1 MLNQHQTML
10 LSQKLS
16 SIIASTNNIEYNLN
30 NMLRQGDR
38 SPALADLSIK
48 LIVNLVIY
56 NYIDLFMKN
65 GIRASAASIL
75 NTLASSKYNTA
86 LGIAYSNNVNI
97 CLDGA
102 IQQAENIIKEILGGG
117 NNNMMYT
124 NMNMGNNVYG
134 AVQPTMVVPGP
145 MVQQSMMAYGNNNY
159 NYGNSTM
166 GTDAGV
172 SKYSNA
178 APTIQA
184 NATPVPVQNIQTV
197 QVEQPVVRQPV
208 KKVIPYL
215 AAKGVTYNSEVS
227 NPTGREEDTYPILPA
242 TDAVREYSTVLP
254 NIVRSILTSTSES
267 DTIQRNVL
275 TRVSYTVKNLYTV
288 PTAIVD
294 SKVDLQHIYSNLTD
308 LARLY
313 LSLNPKTAQGDIDTI
328 LLDYKD
334 ILAAVD
340 KCIDVIADRVLIDNA
355 LKELYNQAAEV
366 ANNTKVV
373 HNDKLGVTAYGYE
386 YKADGILLYSP
397 EVMDTEFYLSNAIG
411 KLHRYSYSSLFNS
424 LDSLLPEKGDY
435 TRLTI
440 FNTDTMVTII
450 IMRST
455 VDTFHYKV
463 VSKPVDINI

>member
-97 CLDGA
+97 YLDGA

-124 NMNMGNNVYG
+124 NMSMGNNAYG

-197 QVEQPVVRQPV
+197 QVEQPVVRQPA

-288 PTAIVD
+288 LTAIVD

-355 LKELYNQAAEV
+355 LKDLYNQAGEV

-373 HNDKLGVTAYGYE
+373 NNDKLGVTAYGYE
-386 YKADGILLYSP
+386 YKTDGILLYSP

-424 LDSLLPEKGDY
+424 LDILLPEKGNY

-440 FNTDTMVTII
+440 FNTDTMVTILV
-450 IMRST
+450 MRNT

>member
-1 MLNQHQTML
+1 MLNQQQMML
-10 LSQKLS
+10 LNQKLS

-97 CLDGA
+97 YLDGA
-102 IQQAENIIKEILGGG
+102 IQQADNMIKEILGG

-124 NMNMGNNVYG
+124 NMGNNVYG

-145 MVQQSMMAYGNNNY
+145 MVQQSMVAYGNNNY
-159 NYGNSTM
+159 NYNTTAM
-166 GTDAGV
+166 NADAGV
-172 SKYSNA
+172 SKYSNSN
-178 APTIQA
+178 TIQA
-184 NATPVPVQNIQTV
+184 NTNPVPVQQVQQIQTV
-197 QVEQPVVRQPV
+197 QVQPEPVRQV
-208 KKVIPYL
+208 RKVIPYL

-242 TDAVREYSTVLP
+242 TDSTREYSTVLP
-254 NIVRSILTSTSES
+254 NIVRSILTSSNES

-288 PTAIVD
+288 PISKVD

-355 LKELYNQAAEV
+355 LKELYNRAAEV
-366 ANNTKVV
+366 ANSTKVV
-373 HNDKLGVTAYGYE
+373 NNDKLGVTAYGYE
-386 YKADGILLYSP
+386 YKTDGILLYSP

-424 LDSLLPEKGDY
+424 LDTLLPEKGDY

-440 FNTDTMVTII
+440 FNTDTMVTIF

>member
-1 MLNQHQTML
+1 MLNQQQMML
-10 LSQKLS
+10 LNQKLS

-97 CLDGA
+97 YLDGA
-102 IQQAENIIKEILGGG
+102 IQQADNMIKEILGG

-124 NMNMGNNVYG
+124 NMGNNVYG

-159 NYGNSTM
+159 NYNTTAM
-166 GTDAGV
+166 NADTGV
-172 SKYSNA
+172 SKYSNSN
-178 APTIQA
+178 TIQA
-184 NATPVPVQNIQTV
+184 NTNPVPVQQVQNIQTV
-197 QVEQPVVRQPV
+197 QVQPEPVRPV
-208 KKVIPYL
+208 RKAIPYL

-242 TDAVREYSTVLP
+242 TDSTREYNTVLP
-254 NIVRSILTSTSES
+254 NIVRSILTSSNES

-288 PTAIVD
+288 PTSKVD

-373 HNDKLGVTAYGYE
+373 NNDKLGVTAYGYE
-386 YKADGILLYSP
+386 YKTDGILLYSP

-424 LDSLLPEKGDY
+424 LDTLLPEKGNY
-435 TRLTI
+435 TRLTL
-440 FNTDTMVTII
+440 FN
-450 IMRST
+450 T

>member
-97 CLDGA
+97 YLDGA

-124 NMNMGNNVYG
+124 NMNMGNNAYG

-184 NATPVPVQNIQTV
+184 NATPVPVQQIQTV
-197 QVEQPVVRQPV
+197 QVEPVVRQPA

-254 NIVRSILTSTSES
+254 NIVRSILTSTSET

-373 HNDKLGVTAYGYE
+373 NNDKLGVTAYGYE

-424 LDSLLPEKGDY
+424 LDTLLPEKGNY

-440 FNTDTMVTII
+440 FNTDTMVTILV
-450 IMRST
+450 MRNT

>member
-1 MLNQHQTML
+1 M
-10 LSQKLS
+10 
-16 SIIASTNNIEYNLN
+16 
-30 NMLRQGDR
+30 
-38 SPALADLSIK
+38 
-48 LIVNLVIY
+48 
-56 NYIDLFMKN
+56 
-65 GIRASAASIL
+65 
-75 NTLASSKYNTA
+75 
-86 LGIAYSNNVNI
+86 
-97 CLDGA
+97 
-102 IQQAENIIKEILGGG
+102 
-117 NNNMMYT
+117 
-124 NMNMGNNVYG
+124 
-134 AVQPTMVVPGP
+134 
-145 MVQQSMMAYGNNNY
+145 
-159 NYGNSTM
+159 
-166 GTDAGV
+166 
-172 SKYSNA
+172 
-178 APTIQA
+178 
-184 NATPVPVQNIQTV
+184 
-197 QVEQPVVRQPV
+197 
-208 KKVIPYL
+208 
-215 AAKGVTYNSEVS
+215 
-227 NPTGREEDTYPILPA
+227 
-242 TDAVREYSTVLP
+242 
-254 NIVRSILTSTSES
+254 
-267 DTIQRNVL
+267 L

-288 PTAIVD
+288 PTSKVD
-294 SKVDLQHIYSNLTD
+294 SKIDLQHIYSNLTD

-373 HNDKLGVTAYGYE
+373 NNDKLGVTAYGYE
-386 YKADGILLYSP
+386 YKTDGILLYSP

-424 LDSLLPEKGDY
+424 LDSLLPEKGNY

>member
-97 CLDGA
+97 YLDGA

-124 NMNMGNNVYG
+124 NMNMGNNAYG

-184 NATPVPVQNIQTV
+184 NATPVPVQQIQTV
-197 QVEQPVVRQPV
+197 QVEPVVRQPA

-355 LKELYNQAAEV
+355 LKDLYNQAGEV

-373 HNDKLGVTAYGYE
+373 NNDKLGVTAYGYE
-386 YKADGILLYSP
+386 YKTDGILLYSP

-424 LDSLLPEKGDY
+424 LDTLLPEKGNY

-440 FNTDTMVTII
+440 FNTDTMVTILV
-450 IMRST
+450 MRNT

>member
-1 MLNQHQTML
+1 MLNQQQMML
-10 LSQKLS
+10 LNQKLS

-48 LIVNLVIY
+48 LIVNLVMY

-97 CLDGA
+97 YLDGA
-102 IQQAENIIKEILGGG
+102 IQQADNMIKEILGG

-124 NMNMGNNVYG
+124 NMGNNVYG
-134 AVQPTMVVPGP
+134 AVQPTMVVQQP
-145 MVQQSMMAYGNNNY
+145 MVQQPMMAYGNNNY

-184 NATPVPVQNIQTV
+184 NTNPVPVQQVQNIQTV
-197 QVEQPVVRQPV
+197 QVEPVVRQPA

-254 NIVRSILTSTSES
+254 NIVRSILTSSNES
-267 DTIQRNVL
+267 DTTQRNVL

-355 LKELYNQAAEV
+355 LKDLYNQAGEV

-386 YKADGILLYSP
+386 YKTDGILLYSP

-424 LDSLLPEKGDY
+424 LDTLLPEKGDY

-440 FNTDTMVTII
+440 FNTDTMVTILV
-450 IMRST
+450 MRNT

>member
-1 MLNQHQTML
+1 MLNQQQMML
-10 LSQKLS
+10 LNQKLS

-97 CLDGA
+97 YLDGA
-102 IQQAENIIKEILGGG
+102 IQQADNMIKEILGG

-124 NMNMGNNVYG
+124 NMGNNVYG

-172 SKYSNA
+172 SKYSNTT
-178 APTIQA
+178 PTIQA
-184 NATPVPVQNIQTV
+184 NATPVPVQQIQTV
-197 QVEQPVVRQPV
+197 QVEPVVRQPA

-254 NIVRSILTSTSES
+254 NIVRSILTSTSET

-373 HNDKLGVTAYGYE
+373 NNDKLGVTAYGYE
-386 YKADGILLYSP
+386 YKTDGILLYSP

-424 LDSLLPEKGDY
+424 LDSLLPEKGNY

-440 FNTDTMVTII
+440 FNTDTMVTILV
-450 IMRST
+450 MRST

>member
-97 CLDGA
+97 YLDGA

-124 NMNMGNNVYG
+124 NMSMGNNAYG

-184 NATPVPVQNIQTV
+184 NATPVPVQQIQTV
-197 QVEQPVVRQPV
+197 QVEPVVRQPA

-254 NIVRSILTSTSES
+254 NIVRSILTSTSET

-373 HNDKLGVTAYGYE
+373 NNDKLGVTAYGYE

-424 LDSLLPEKGDY
+424 LDTLLPEKGDY

-440 FNTDTMVTII
+440 FNTDTMVTILV
-450 IMRST
+450 MRNT

>member
-97 CLDGA
+97 YLDGA

-124 NMNMGNNVYG
+124 NMSMGNNAYG

-172 SKYSNA
+172 SKYSSA

-184 NATPVPVQNIQTV
+184 NATPVPVQQIQTV
-197 QVEQPVVRQPV
+197 QVEPVVRQPA

-242 TDAVREYSTVLP
+242 TDSIREYSTVLP
-254 NIVRSILTSTSES
+254 NIVRSILTSTSET

-355 LKELYNQAAEV
+355 LKDLYNQAGEV

-373 HNDKLGVTAYGYE
+373 NNDKLGVTAYGYE

-424 LDSLLPEKGDY
+424 LDTLLPEKGNY

-440 FNTDTMVTII
+440 FNTDTMVTILV
-450 IMRST
+450 MRST

>member
-1 MLNQHQTML
+1 MLNQQQMML
-10 LSQKLS
+10 LNQKLS

-97 CLDGA
+97 YLDGA
-102 IQQAENIIKEILGGG
+102 IQQADNMIKEILGG

-124 NMNMGNNVYG
+124 NMGNNVYG
-134 AVQPTMVVPGP
+134 AVQPMVVPGP

-159 NYGNSTM
+159 NYNTTAM
-166 GTDAGV
+166 NADAGV
-172 SKYSNA
+172 SKYSNSN
-178 APTIQA
+178 TIQA
-184 NATPVPVQNIQTV
+184 NTNPVPVQQVQQIQTV
-197 QVEQPVVRQPV
+197 QVQPEPVRQV

-242 TDAVREYSTVLP
+242 TDSTREYSTVLP
-254 NIVRSILTSTSES
+254 NIVRSILTSTNES

-288 PTAIVD
+288 PTSKVD
-294 SKVDLQHIYSNLTD
+294 SKIDLQHIYSNYTD
-308 LARLY
+308 LARLF
-313 LSLNPKTAQGDIDTI
+313 LSLNTKTAQGDIDTI
-328 LLDYKD
+328 LLEYQE

-355 LKELYNQAAEV
+355 LKELYNRAAEV

-373 HNDKLGVTAYGYE
+373 NNDKLGVTAYGYE
-386 YKADGILLYSP
+386 YKTDGILLYSP
-397 EVMDTEFYLSNAIG
+397 EVMDTNFYLSNAIG

-424 LDSLLPEKGDY
+424 LDTLLPEKGDY

>member
-1 MLNQHQTML
+1 MLNQQQMML
-10 LSQKLS
+10 LNQRLS

-97 CLDGA
+97 YLDGA
-102 IQQAENIIKEILGGG
+102 IQQADNMIKEILGG

-124 NMNMGNNVYG
+124 NMGNNVYG

-159 NYGNSTM
+159 NYNTTAM
-166 GTDAGV
+166 NADTGV

-178 APTIQA
+178 TPTIQA

-197 QVEQPVVRQPV
+197 QVEPVVRQPA

-242 TDAVREYSTVLP
+242 TDAIREYSTVLP

-275 TRVSYTVKNLYTV
+275 TRVAYTVKNLYTV

-355 LKELYNQAAEV
+355 LKELYNRAAEV

-373 HNDKLGVTAYGYE
+373 NNDKLGVTAYGYE
-386 YKADGILLYSP
+386 YKTDGILLYSP

-424 LDSLLPEKGDY
+424 LDSLLPEKGNY

>member
-1 MLNQHQTML
+1 MLNQQQMML
-10 LSQKLS
+10 LNQKLS

-97 CLDGA
+97 YLDGA
-102 IQQAENIIKEILGGG
+102 IQQADNMIKEILGG

-124 NMNMGNNVYG
+124 NMGNNVYG

-145 MVQQSMMAYGNNNY
+145 MVQQSMMAYNNNSY
-159 NYGNSTM
+159 NYNNTAM
-166 GTDAGV
+166 NTDAGV
-172 SKYSNA
+172 SKYSNSN
-178 APTIQA
+178 TIQA
-184 NATPVPVQNIQTV
+184 NATPVPVQQVPTV
-197 QVEQPVVRQPV
+197 QVQPEPVRQV
-208 KKVIPYL
+208 KKAIPYL

-242 TDAVREYSTVLP
+242 TDSTREYSTVLP
-254 NIVRSILTSTSES
+254 NIVRSILTSSNES

-288 PTAIVD
+288 PTSKVD
-294 SKVDLQHIYSNLTD
+294 SKIDLQHIYSNLTD

-373 HNDKLGVTAYGYE
+373 NNDKLGVTAYGYE
-386 YKADGILLYSP
+386 YKTDGILLYSP
-397 EVMDTEFYLSNAIG
+397 EVMDTNFYLSNAIG

-424 LDSLLPEKGDY
+424 LDTLLPEKGNY

-440 FNTDTMVTII
+440 FNTDTMVTILV
-450 IMRST
+450 MRNT